1 LSWTRPEREEVAGL
15 IAGAAGQALVLV
27 ADLSSLDA
35 DAHSV
40 PPASMS
46 TSLLSAGFFL
56 VAASDERA
64 AILALIE
71 NQFITGVVL
80 PVDGGIRLT

>member
-1 LSWTRPEREEVAGL
+1 
-15 IAGAAGQALVLV
+15 
-27 ADLSSLDA
+27 
-35 DAHSV
+35 
-40 PPASMS
+40 MS
-46 TSLLSAGFFL
+46 TSLLPAGFFL